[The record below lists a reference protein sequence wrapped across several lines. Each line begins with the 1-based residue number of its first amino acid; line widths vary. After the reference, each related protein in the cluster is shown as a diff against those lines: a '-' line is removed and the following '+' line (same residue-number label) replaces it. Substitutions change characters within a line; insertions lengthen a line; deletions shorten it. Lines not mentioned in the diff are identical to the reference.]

1 MPPIITL
8 TTDFGSRDP
17 FVGVMK
23 GVILGICPDARL
35 VDLTHD
41 VAPQDVGEAA
51 LVLESSARF
60 FPRGTVHLAVVDPG
74 VGSRR
79 RGLAISAAGQRF
91 VGPDNGLF
99 TAALDE
105 AGWVA
110 VSLENPDY
118 RLAEVSRTF
127 HGRDIFAPA
136 AAHLACGVA
145 LERLGPMVKNPIRL
159 HLPDCRREDGE
170 WIGEVIGADR
180 FGNLLTSVK
189 AKRLGEPAA
198 GWTVELGGR
207 RLGPLVSC
215 YAEGREGK
223 PAAVIGSSG
232 RVEIFVRNASA
243 WTLLGARRGMAVRV
257 RKIGSRPKRR
267 RRTRTPTC

>member
-8 TTDFGSRDP
+8 TTDFGTRDP

-23 GVILGICPDARL
+23 GVILGICSDARL

-41 VAPQDVGEAA
+41 VASQDVLEAA
-51 LVLESSARF
+51 LVIESSARF

-79 RGLAISAAGQRF
+79 RGLAISAAGQLF

-99 TAALDE
+99 TAAFDE
-105 AGWVA
+105 AGWEA
-110 VSLENPDY
+110 VSLESPEY

-127 HGRDIFAPA
+127 HGRDVFA
-136 AAHLACGVA
+136 AAAGHLAAGVA
-145 LERLGPMVKNPIRL
+145 FERFGPSVTDPARLAIPRCRLEEGA
-159 HLPDCRREDGE
+159 

-180 FGNLLTSVK
+180 FGNLLTSVT
-189 AKRLGEPAA
+189 ARQLDEAGA
-198 GWTVELGGR
+198 GWIVELGGR
-207 RLGPLVSC
+207 LLGPIVSC
-215 YAEGREGK
+215 YADGREGE
-223 PAAVIGSSG
+223 PSAVVGSSG

-243 WTLLGARRGMAVRV
+243 RTRLGAERGMPVRV
-257 RKIGSRPKRR
+257 RKI
-267 RRTRTPTC
+267 

>member
-1 MPPIITL
+1 MTPPIITL

-41 VAPQDVGEAA
+41 VAPQDVLEAA

-60 FPRGTVHLAVVDPG
+60 FPAGAVHLAVVDPG

-79 RGLAISAAGQRF
+79 RALAISAAGQRF

-99 TAALDE
+99 TAAFNE
-105 AGWVA
+105 AGWEA
-110 VSLENPDY
+110 VSLENPEY
-118 RLAEVSRTF
+118 RLTEVSQTF
-127 HGRDIFAPA
+127 HGRDVFAPA

-145 LERLGPMVKNPIRL
+145 LERFGPQVKDPVRL
-159 HLPDCRREDGE
+159 DFPDCRLEGGA
-170 WIGEVIGADR
+170 WVGEVIGSDR
-180 FGNLLTSVK
+180 FGNLLTSVT
-189 AKRLGEPAA
+189 ARRLGEAAA
-198 GWTVELGGR
+198 GWIVELGGR
-207 RLGPLVSC
+207 ILGPLVSC
-215 YAEGREGK
+215 YADGREGE
-223 PAAVIGSSG
+223 PRGIIGSSG

-243 WTLLGARRGMAVRV
+243 RDRLGAERGLPVRV
-257 RKIGSRPKRR
+257 RKI
-267 RRTRTPTC
+267 